1 MEPRSGCPVNA
12 AVEVLGD
19 RWSLLVLR
27 DVVFE
32 DRRFFR
38 ALLTGSAEGIASNIL
53 ADRLVRLVEAGLL
66 SRGTGAR
73 GQRIRY
79 SLTESGIQTVPVLC
93 ALGTWGLD
101 LRPAG
106 DGLRRRHELLRDLGP
121 TFVEEVMDELRARHL
136 GAPASTDKGPSPL
149 EQLTAAA
156 AADVPS

>member
-27 DVVFE
+27 DVIFE

-38 ALLTGSAEGIASNIL
+38 ALLTGFG
-53 ADRLVRLVEAGLL
+53 RRHRVQHP
-66 SRGTGAR
+66 RGPTRAPRRGRVAQPWHGAR

-93 ALGTWGLD
+93 ALGTWGL
-101 LRPAG
+101 
-106 DGLRRRHELLRDLGP
+106 
-121 TFVEEVMDELRARHL
+121 T
-136 GAPASTDKGPSPL
+136 GAPPVTVCNEGRISSVTGVRPSSRRSWTSCVL
-149 EQLTAAA
+149 AISVRQLWRIRGLVSSNYS
-156 AADVPS
+156 DPRLPRR